1 MKKHSRISIICFL
14 SLFTLLVLT
23 PMVLSTTIG
32 DTTFP
37 AEVDKRYVWDITYPH
52 EAEGYKIGFRANSI
66 TQGVHMTH
74 ESLIV
79 YATKEGYIPAVGW
92 TLVKSEFLYLAANE
106 TQDYLYFFSN
116 KTEQRFTEPFVIP
129 TPINLPLVA
138 EALAT
143 AILNATELIFDYSID
158 DNTIIFNNISVNQ
171 TFEYTFNSE
180 GFLTVAIEKFG
191 DEMAERWELAVGGG
205 GDEISFG
212 IYFLVPIVSSIA
224 AIVIFVKKRQ
234 SRIK

>member
-1 MKKHSRISIICFL
+1 MNKHSKISIICLL

-37 AEVDKRYVWDITYPH
+37 AEVGKRYEWDITYPPA
-52 EAEGYKIGFRANSI
+52 AEGFKIGFRANSI

-92 TLVKSEFLYLAANE
+92 MLVQSEFLYLAANE

-116 KTEQRFTEPFVIP
+116 STEQRFTEPFVIP
-129 TPINLPLVA
+129 TPINIPLVA

-143 AILNATELIFDYSID
+143 ALLNATTYIFDYSID
-158 DNTIIFNNISVNQ
+158 GNTIILNNGTINQ
-171 TFEYTFNSE
+171 TFEFTFNSG
-180 GFLTVAIEKFG
+180 GFLTVAIEKL
-191 DEMAERWELAVGGG
+191 DDQITEQWELAGGG
-205 GDEISFG
+205 GDEIPFG
-212 IYFLVPIVSSIA
+212 IYFLIPTVSSIA

-234 SRIK
+234 LRIK